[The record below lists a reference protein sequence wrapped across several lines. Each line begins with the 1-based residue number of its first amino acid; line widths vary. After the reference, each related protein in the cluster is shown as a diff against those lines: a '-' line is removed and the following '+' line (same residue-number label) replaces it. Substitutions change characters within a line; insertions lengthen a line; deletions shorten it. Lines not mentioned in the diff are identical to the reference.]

1 MTLIERLARVQAVPF
16 RGSAYRQQAPG
27 YDPRSGAGARQ
38 AGGRF
43 NPPQSFPVLYL
54 GTSMRTLSAELS
66 RAADRIGLTIDDVL
80 PREVFRYEVELDKV
94 LDLRD
99 PDVLA
104 LLDVSID
111 KVLAEDRTTS
121 VAIGEEALA
130 AGWQGIWCPSAA
142 GDGDVLAILLPNL
155 GSGQLEATLVTV
167 WEAAADVESAGN

>member
-1 MTLIERLARVQAVPF
+1 
-16 RGSAYRQQAPG
+16 
-27 YDPRSGAGARQ
+27 
-38 AGGRF
+38 
-43 NPPQSFPVLYL
+43 
-54 GTSMRTLSAELS
+54 MRTLSAELS